1 MRTAWLRE
9 TAEPVCG
16 HWSERPLRKA
26 RLCREFLSKRFRR
39 VEFVT
44 ALAALVALVAVTEA
58 KASYYAKAKKV
69 VYQTFP
75 ASTRDAALRVVGC
88 ETGHDYT
95 PWSYNSSGASGL
107 FQILTGNAGRV
118 LYYAGQKLTI
128 VGWYGPRGHQ
138 QNLLFNP
145 WYNARVALF
154 LSRGG
159 TDWGEW
165 SCQP

>member
-1 MRTAWLRE
+1 MKL
-9 TAEPVCG
+9 
-16 HWSERPLRKA
+16 
-26 RLCREFLSKRFRR
+26 
-39 VEFVT
+39 
-44 ALAALVALVAVTEA
+44 ALATAALVALVAVTEA
-58 KASYYAKAKKV
+58 KASLYTKAKQV
-69 VYQTFP
+69 VYATFP

-107 FQILTGNAGRV
+107 FQILTGNAGRT
-118 LYYAGQKLTI
+118 LRWNGQKLTI
-128 VGWYGPRGHQ
+128 IAWYHGK
-138 QNLLFNP
+138 NLLFNP

-154 LSRGG
+154 LSHGG